1 MKNKRKFEAKEEF
14 FMRNGSLL
22 LEKQISAYGGKGT
35 AIRIFTAEELRKAT
49 SNYDE
54 SLIHSRIL
62 STVYKGNL
70 DGRLVAWFPFELY
83 NKQFSTILWSHRLR
97 IAAEI
102 ADAVTFLHCAK
113 SNPVIHRDIRPNN
126 ILLDENYVAKL
137 SNFGFSVVLPSGK
150 TGTEFGVEGINGYID
165 PEYNETSRL
174 SVKCDVYSFGVVLI
188 ELLYWKVIESQSFSE
203 LDMVKDFMLS
213 MECGDIHQIFDHK
226 AVQVKDTEAATE
238 TEQGD
243 GSEERASHEEG
254 WETPKRSHKV
264 RARTGHRVPER
275 GTTSGSAEKG
285 KAVEGDPKG
294 LTTGSTTE
302 HQRDNPRDRA
312 TSARED
318 ILSLLPKGLTIS
330 MCKNQVSGCMISA
343 KETQACIQ
351 KDQRSGIVQMKSG
364 RHGGIAPMRVEPSG
378 SLEANSSGIRFLER
392 SAHIIHKELER
403 SHGVVCKVLE
413 QFADI
418 IKSPFIRLEV

>member
-70 DGRLVAWFPFELY
+70 DGRLVAVKTPEGIGVSSYIIDFFLNQAVTQIQFHHKHVVKLLGCCIETEVPILVQEFIPSGSLLNCITSNSVPF
-83 NKQFSTILWSHRLR
+83 LWSHRLR

-203 LDMVKDFMLS
+203 LESVKDFMLS
-213 MECGDIHQIFDHK
+213 MECGSIHQIFDHSSIG
-226 AVQVKDTEAATE
+226 E
-238 TEQGD
+238 G
-243 GSEERASHEEG
+243 ERAQTRAFATLASKCIRFEG
-254 WETPKRSHKV
+254 V
-264 RARTGHRVPER
+264 ER
-275 GTTSGSAEKG
+275 PTMME
-285 KAVEGDPKG
+285 V
-294 LTTGSTTE
+294 
-302 HQRDNPRDRA
+302 
-312 TSARED
+312 
-318 ILSLLPKGLTIS
+318 
-330 MCKNQVSGCMISA
+330 A
-343 KETQACIQ
+343 KELRRI
-351 KDQRSGIVQMKSG
+351 KGIIG
-364 RHGGIAPMRVEPSG
+364 YHG
-378 SLEANSSGIRFLER
+378 N
-392 SAHIIHKELER
+392 
-403 SHGVVCKVLE
+403 
-413 QFADI
+413 
-418 IKSPFIRLEV
+418 